1 MLSEITVSPT
11 CVFPLTVC
19 VWACAS
25 CHHGRRQKRS
35 FILHASLWSV
45 DAEAGCSLS
54 GVFVVRKAQ
63 SPRSPCDF
71 PVYDYLY
78 SFSSVYPQSP
88 ESHTN
93 GSKYQHLSLWS
104 TPYLKW
110 ILITICHVQ
119 NWVLVGGAICV
130 PEPETTQTYT
140 HTHQKKVTG
149 TKYRS
154 KVSHLAFD
162 LYVFFIKIFWHA
174 INLFSSLKLFLFVFP
189 FFLLHRDRLLP
200 VRDKNIYIY
209 ILVQQLVRK
218 N

>member
-1 MLSEITVSPT
+1 MLSDITVSPT

-25 CHHGRRQKRS
+25 CHHGRRQKCS

-119 NWVLVGGAICV
+119 NWVLVGGAISA

-162 LYVFFIKIFWHA
+162 LYVFLYRFFGMQLICFQVWSFFIR
-174 INLFSSLKLFLFVFP
+174 FS
-189 FFLLHRDRLLP
+189 FFFFAA
-200 VRDKNIYIY
+200 
-209 ILVQQLVRK
+209 
-218 N
+218 

>member
-1 MLSEITVSPT
+1 MLSDITVSPT

-25 CHHGRRQKRS
+25 CHHGRRQKHS

-54 GVFVVRKAQ
+54 GVFEVRKAQ

-93 GSKYQHLSLWS
+93 GKYQHLSLWS

-119 NWVLVGGAICV
+119 NWVLVGGAICA
-130 PEPETTQTYT
+130 PEPETTQTHTQRKSQEPNTEAKSHIWPLTCKFFYT
-140 HTHQKKVTG
+140 DF
-149 TKYRS
+149 
-154 KVSHLAFD
+154 LACNEF
-162 LYVFFIKIFWHA
+162 VFNEAFF
-174 INLFSSLKLFLFVFP
+174 FVFLFFYCIETDCTKR
-189 FFLLHRDRLLP
+189 FL
-200 VRDKNIYIY
+200 
-209 ILVQQLVRK
+209 
-218 N
+218 

>member
-1 MLSEITVSPT
+1 MLSDITVSPT

-63 SPRSPCDF
+63 SPRCPCDF

-110 ILITICHVQ
+110 ILITISHVQ
-119 NWVLVGGAICV
+119 NWVLVGGAICA

-140 HTHQKKVTG
+140 HTHTESHRNQIQKQSFIFG
-149 TKYRS
+149 LWR
-154 KVSHLAFD
+154 
-162 LYVFFIKIFWHA
+162 FFIQIFWHA
-174 INLFSSLKLFLFVFP
+174 INLFSMKLFYS
-189 FFLLHRDRLLP
+189 FFFFFYCIETDCTNRFL
-200 VRDKNIYIY
+200 
-209 ILVQQLVRK
+209 
-218 N
+218 